1 MTVELKRSAPIE
13 FSYVNAQGEKTT
25 FTVPACTV
33 GGYRE
38 ALRLEAEQGSADTLV
53 RSGSDKLLN
62 QAVALCGE
70 AARPHLEALEVEMI
84 QEVIQA
90 QVALYSGL
98 NPEGVVEVM
107 RASKKKALIEALP
120 ASSSPASMA

>member
-1 MTVELKRSAPIE
+1 MTVELKRSTPIE
-13 FSYVNAQGEKTT
+13 FSYRNALGELVT
-25 FTVPACTV
+25 FTAPACTV

-38 ALRLEAEQGSADTLV
+38 ALRLEAEGAHASAA
-53 RSGSDKLLN
+53 DKLLN

-70 AARPHLEALEVEMI
+70 HNRHHLEAMDVEMI

-98 NPEGVVEVM
+98 DPAAALEVM
-107 RASKKKALIEALP
+107 RGVKKKALSEAAHP
-120 ASSSPASMA
+120 DSSSSPATS

>member
-1 MTVELKRSAPIE
+1 MTVELKRSTPIE
-13 FSYVNAQGEKTT
+13 FSYLNTQGESIT
-25 FTVPACTV
+25 FTAPACTV

-38 ALRLEAEQGSADTLV
+38 ALRLEAESSPVAPQLDS
-53 RSGSDKLLN
+53 SGKLLE

-70 AARPHLEALEVEMI
+70 HNRPHLEAMDVEMI

-98 NPEGVVEVM
+98 DPAAALEVM
-107 RASKKKALIEALP
+107 RGVKKKALATALH
-120 ASSSPASMA
+120 ASSSPASMG